1 MIREVAQID
10 EERCI
15 GCARCLPPCP
25 FDAILGAKKQMHTVL
40 TEFCTGCELCLAPCP
55 VDCIVMV
62 PRSAI
67 PGASVAPPARV
78 NRQRLQTHIA
88 RLARRTAERA
98 ALLSAKKQSAHT
110 SRP

>member
-10 EERCI
+10 EARCI

-25 FDAILGAKKQMHTVL
+25 FDAILGTKKQMHTVL
-40 TEFCTGCELCLAPCP
+40 VEFCTGCGLCLAPCP

-67 PGASVAPPARV
+67 PAAPAAPGARV
-78 NRQRLQTHIA
+78 NRARIQAHDARTQR
-88 RLARRTAERA
+88 RA
-98 ALLSAKKQSAHT
+98 AKQAVLLATKKRSAHA
-110 SRP
+110 P

>member
-40 TEFCTGCELCLAPCP
+40 VELCTGCELCLPACP
-55 VDCIVMV
+55 VDCIEMV
-62 PRSAI
+62 PR
-67 PGASVAPPARV
+67 GATSVAPGAHVNRERVLAHNARV
-78 NRQRLQTHIA
+78 
-88 RLARRTAERA
+88 ARRAAEQA
-98 ALLSAKKQSAHT
+98 ATLTAKKQTAHV
-110 SRP
+110 S

>member
-40 TEFCTGCELCLAPCP
+40 VEFCTGCELCLASCP
-55 VDCIVMV
+55 VDCIQMI
-62 PRSAI
+62 PRDSLLD
-67 PGASVAPPARV
+67 APLAPAARV
-78 NRQRLQTHIA
+78 NRERVQAHGVRLE
-88 RLARRTAERA
+88 RRAAEQA
-98 ALLSAKKQSAHT
+98 ALLAAKKQAAHV
-110 SRP
+110 S

>member
-25 FDAILGAKKQMHTVL
+25 FDAILGARKQMHTVL
-40 TEFCTGCELCLAPCP
+40 AEFCTGCELCVAPCP

-62 PRSAI
+62 PRSSISATSI
-67 PGASVAPPARV
+67 APGARM
-78 NRQRLQTHIA
+78 NRERLQAHAARIA
-88 RLARRTAERA
+88 RRAAEQA
-98 ALLSAKKQSAHT
+98 ALLTARKQAA
-110 SRP
+110 RVP